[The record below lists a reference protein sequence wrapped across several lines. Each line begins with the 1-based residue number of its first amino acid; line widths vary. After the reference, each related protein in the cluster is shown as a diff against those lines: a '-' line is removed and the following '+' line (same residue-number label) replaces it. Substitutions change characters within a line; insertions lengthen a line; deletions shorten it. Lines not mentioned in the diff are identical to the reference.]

1 MSNTSNCPQTPG
13 SRPGLTYAAL
23 RAPESGGRHG
33 LAQGVNPGWRFR
45 SVLLTLLLTLIAA
58 IGLELT
64 IRVKPFDTAS
74 LDGFSESRRLLDA
87 RGRLLR
93 EAVNADGARAR
104 WTRLSDISP
113 LVAEAVV
120 AVEDARFRRHAGVDP
135 VGVTRAVFDSA
146 ARGRLVSGASTLT
159 MQLSRLLDGH
169 PRSARGKLAQALGA
183 LRIERAVPKDVIL
196 EQYLNRAPFGA
207 GTIGVEAA
215 SRRYFGKP
223 SRHLSLAEAAL
234 LAGLPQAPTSLN
246 PLRHEQAARRRQR
259 HVLDRMLEVG
269 VIDAGAYQRAR
280 RQPLRLTPDPA
291 PPAALHFTDYVLAQ
305 GPPAGDVHTTLDSGL
320 EKQLERMVAE
330 HVRAFAGGGLT
341 NAAVVVL
348 DNQRCEILAMVG
360 STGYWQGQGG
370 AVNGALA
377 RRQPG
382 SALKPFTY
390 ALGFESLYNPAT
402 VVADVKTRYLGAG
415 GILYRPR
422 NYSEEFS
429 GPILMAEAL
438 GRSLNVPAVRVAN
451 GVGTREILRRLHTA
465 GFASLDQ
472 PAEHYGLGLT
482 LGNGE
487 VTLLELAQGYAAFA
501 RGGLSCTA
509 HGLRGAALAPPRR
522 VFSPQVSHLISRIL
536 GDEELRIRAFGA
548 GNPLLLGFPM
558 AIKTGTSTNWRDSWA
573 VGYTERHTLAVW
585 AGDFAGRPMHQ
596 LSGAA
601 GAGPLFHNAARLLVD
616 REGFPRLPAA
626 PEGVETIQ
634 VCAVSGLA
642 ASEHCPHRR
651 AVTVL
656 SDTNN
661 NPNPACTWHQALAV
675 DRRNG
680 LLASGRCP
688 DRFVHRRVFEVLP
701 PRYAEWQAAH
711 GSLRPPTRHSP
722 LCPETGLV
730 ADALVIT
737 HPRAGDVFLVEPGY
751 DRDTQSLELRAEI
764 DPALPRI
771 TWLLDGEAVARTEWP
786 YDATWKLAQGRH
798 RLQLAGGGRR
808 SDPVE
813 FEVR

>member
-1 MSNTSNCPQTPG
+1 MRATAMSG
-13 SRPGLTYAAL
+13 ARRLAL
-23 RAPESGGRHG
+23 
-33 LAQGVNPGWRFR
+33 FI
-45 SVLLTLLLTLIAA
+45 LLLTLIAA
-58 IGLELT
+58 LGLELT
-64 IRVKPFDTAS
+64 LRATPFDTAR

-93 EAVNADGARAR
+93 EAVNASGARAR
-104 WTRLSDISP
+104 WTELDDISP
-113 LVAEAVV
+113 LVAGAVV
-120 AVEDARFRRHAGVDP
+120 AVEDARFSRHAGVDP
-135 VGVTRAVFDSA
+135 AGVARAVLDSA
-146 ARGRLVSGASTLT
+146 ARGRVVSGASTLT
-159 MQLSRLLDGH
+159 MQLSRLLFRH

-183 LRIERAVPKDVIL
+183 LRIERAVSKRVIL

-207 GTIGVEAA
+207 GTVGVEAA

-234 LAGLPQAPTSLN
+234 LAGLPQAPTALN
-246 PLRHEQAARRRQR
+246 PLRHEPAARQRQR
-259 HVLDRMLEVG
+259 HVLERMLEVG
-269 VIDAGAYQRAR
+269 AIDAEAYERAC
-280 RQPLRLTPDPA
+280 RQPLRLTPEPA
-291 PPAALHFTDYVLAQ
+291 PPAALHFTDYVLAHR
-305 GPPAGDVHTTLDSGL
+305 PPAGDVHTTLDSGL
-320 EKQLERMVAE
+320 EKRLERMVAE
-330 HVRAFAGGGLT
+330 HVRAFASGGLT

-348 DNQRCEILAMVG
+348 DNERCEILAMVG
-360 STGYWQGQGG
+360 STGYWQGASG

-390 ALGFESLYNPAT
+390 ALGFERLYTPAT
-402 VVADVKTRYLGAG
+402 VVADVETRYPGAG
-415 GILYRPR
+415 GTLYRPR
-422 NYSEEFS
+422 NYSEELS

-451 GVGTREILRRLHTA
+451 GVGTRELLGRLRAA

-487 VTLLELAQGYAAFA
+487 VTLLELAQGFAVFA
-501 RGGLSCTA
+501 RGGMSCTA
-509 HGLRGAALAPPRR
+509 HGWRGAPLATSRR
-522 VFSPQVSHLISRIL
+522 VFSPQVSHLVTDVL

-558 AIKTGTSTNWRDSWA
+558 AVKTGTSSNWRDSWA
-573 VGYTERHTLAVW
+573 IGYTERHTLAVW

-601 GAGPLFHNAARLLVD
+601 GAGPLFHNAARLLAD
-616 REGFPRLPAA
+616 RRGFPRLPAA
-626 PEGVETIQ
+626 PEGVETIR
-634 VCAVSGLA
+634 VCALSGLA
-642 ASEHCPHRR
+642 AGEHCPHRR

-656 SDTNN
+656 SDPVSDAVSDTVSDDGD
-661 NPNPACTWHQALAV
+661 NPANTSGAACTWHRALAV

-680 LLASGRCP
+680 LLASDRCP
-688 DRFVHRRVFEVLP
+688 SRFVHRRVFEVLP
-701 PRYAEWQAAH
+701 PRYAEWQATH
-711 GSLRPPTRHSP
+711 GSLRPPTRYSP
-722 LCPETGLV
+722 LCPETGLT

-737 HPRAGDVFLVEPGY
+737 HPRDGDVFLVEPGY

-764 DPALPRI
+764 DPALPEA
-771 TWLLDGEAVARTEWP
+771 TWLLDGEALARAEWP
-786 YDATWKLAQGRH
+786 YSATWKLARGRH
-798 RLQLAGGGRR
+798 RLKLAGGGRR